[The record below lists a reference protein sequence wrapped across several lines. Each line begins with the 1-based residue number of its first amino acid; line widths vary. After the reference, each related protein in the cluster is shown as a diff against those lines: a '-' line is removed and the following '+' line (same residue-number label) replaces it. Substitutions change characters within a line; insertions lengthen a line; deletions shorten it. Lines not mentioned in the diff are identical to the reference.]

1 MKKKTSLMIDYISG
15 RLAEL
20 TPTSAVI
27 DNGGIGYSVEISL
40 QTYDTLDGKTEA
52 TLYIQRQVNQRDGQE
67 VDYGFATKEERG
79 IFRSIT
85 GVSGMGAA
93 SARMIL
99 SSLSPAELN
108 EAILSEDINRLK
120 SIKGIGLKS
129 AQRLILELKDK
140 IVKGE
145 NANFDTL
152 LKAES
157 NRDAD
162 EAASAL
168 LNLGF
173 SKPNISKAIQ
183 AILKEKPGASLEE
196 IIKTALKML

>member
-1 MKKKTSLMIDYISG
+1 MIDYISG

-20 TPTSAVI
+20 TPTSAVV
-27 DNGGIGYSVEISL
+27 DNGGIGYALEISL
-40 QTYDTLDGKTEA
+40 QTYDALGGKTEA
-52 TLYIQRQVNQRDGQE
+52 TLYIQRQINQRDGQE
-67 VDYGFATKEERG
+67 VDYGFATKEERNL
-79 IFRSIT
+79 FRSIT

-99 SSLSPAELN
+99 SSLSPDELN

-129 AQRLILELKDK
+129 AQRLVLELKDK
-140 IVKGE
+140 IVKGGS
-145 NANFDTL
+145 ASFDTL
-152 LKAES
+152 IKAES
-157 NRDAD
+157 NKNAD

-183 AILKEKPGASLEE
+183 TILQNKPGASLEE